1 MKGKVATM
9 YHIVRFDKSRIEVYP
24 HEGAMICTD
33 FDSAMQL
40 YRANGFKSLS
50 IKNGEAVLQKE
61 L

>member
-1 MKGKVATM
+1 M

-40 YRANGFKSLS
+40 YRANGFKSLG